1 MADKTLN
8 YTNIK
13 ILKFKIACIKT
24 NIKMLSLNS
33 HFEMFR
39 LMANEF

>member
-1 MADKTLN
+1 MAGKILN

-13 ILKFKIACIKT
+13 ILKFIIAYIKQI
-24 NIKMLSLNS
+24 IKMLSLNS
-33 HFEMFR
+33 HFKMFE

>member
-1 MADKTLN
+1 MADRTLN
-8 YTNIK
+8 YTNN
-13 ILKFKIACIKT
+13 KFKIACIKT

-33 HFEMFR
+33 HFKMFE